1 MTKKKFLILQ
11 RVCQKYRIPIF
22 EQLYKKKDIEF
33 KLIYGDDLPKTK
45 TKTSGDLSKFESIKI
60 RSIHF
65 NLFGYTF
72 TYPIGLIR
80 LLFKIKPDVVLCE
93 GESFFLGYLKTFL
106 YRFFFNKKL
115 GIMHWCYISLPGV
128 IEKKWSI
135 KYFVKSFF
143 RDKFDACVL
152 YSSYSLKSYI
162 ALGQKLEKGFVATNV
177 GDTDKFL
184 KKHEKIKETKEE
196 LRKTLKLPNIF
207 TVLFVGNLSD
217 QKKPF
222 LLLDIF
228 ENLKDEEFNLV
239 LIGSGLLEKSIK
251 NEIKKRNIKNIQM
264 LGHKSEDLVKY
275 YVASDCLILPGLG
288 GMVISE
294 ALASSLPV
302 VMHKSDGVEY
312 DLIINYKTGFR
323 VKNANSK
330 EFIKKI
336 RYLKDNPDE
345 REKMAYKC
353 KKLIVEK
360 FNTKNMVQKIIEAV
374 DFSLQKRRG
383 Y

>member
-1 MTKKKFLILQ
+1 
-11 RVCQKYRIPIF
+11 
-22 EQLYKKKDIEF
+22 
-33 KLIYGDDLPKTK
+33 
-45 TKTSGDLSKFESIKI
+45 
-60 RSIHF
+60 
-65 NLFGYTF
+65 
-72 TYPIGLIR
+72 
-80 LLFKIKPDVVLCE
+80 
-93 GESFFLGYLKTFL
+93 
-106 YRFFFNKKL
+106 
-115 GIMHWCYISLPGV
+115 
-128 IEKKWSI
+128 
-135 KYFVKSFF
+135 
-143 RDKFDACVL
+143 
-152 YSSYSLKSYI
+152 
-162 ALGQKLEKGFVATNV
+162 
-177 GDTDKFL
+177 
-184 KKHEKIKETKEE
+184 
-196 LRKTLKLPNIF
+196 
-207 TVLFVGNLSD
+207 VLFVGNLSD

-374 DFSLQKRRG
+374 DFSLQKRKG